1 MDIHGAGP
9 EHERYKSLLQ
19 GKYYTQ
25 SNLPDATGYA
35 DVIKY
40 QREVLM
46 SKLHDPSNAGPNPLK
61 DLKHLIPRPKI
72 YQTYSDPGMS
82 RGVIR
87 PNYLAMT

>member
-1 MDIHGAGP
+1 VEIHGTGP

-25 SNLPDATGYA
+25 SNLPSATGYA

-61 DLKHLIPRPKI
+61 NLKHLIPRPKI
-72 YQTYSDPGMS
+72 Y
-82 RGVIR
+82 
-87 PNYLAMT
+87 